1 MVWNRKEKA
10 GGALWILAGGIALG
24 LAAAFFLSVRARRKQ
39 YAVPSNLRRLEDA
52 VIDALRHDQ
61 VLRSRAIEVAAI
73 APGIIELTGTVESE
87 ADGHQ
92 AMAVAQGVTG
102 VRTVL
107 NRLDALEAERR
118 LRQRARTSAE
128 ANAGSRWY
136 GMNVGMGRRRQS
148 AETDPA
154 QRDDHADLLDQALSP
169 DPDAA
174 LADLKQER
182 SEKRATQ
189 ANEVS

>member
-1 MVWNRKEKA
+1 
-10 GGALWILAGGIALG
+10 
-24 LAAAFFLSVRARRKQ
+24 
-39 YAVPSNLRRLEDA
+39 
-52 VIDALRHDQ
+52 
-61 VLRSRAIEVAAI
+61 
-73 APGIIELTGTVESE
+73 
-87 ADGHQ
+87 
-92 AMAVAQGVTG
+92 
-102 VRTVL
+102 
-107 NRLDALEAERR
+107 
-118 LRQRARTSAE
+118 
-128 ANAGSRWY
+128 
-136 GMNVGMGRRRQS
+136 MNVGMGRRRQS